1 MRKIKLLV
9 DARVIGGEG
18 QGSATYIKGVYNA
31 LMDLYGKHYE
41 LFFSGYHKEAVV
53 ESFLG
58 RVDEEHFIQMRK
70 ESKLIQF
77 FKTFPNLIKENE
89 IDFAHFQYITPFIKN
104 CKTIVTTHDL
114 LFNDFPADFK
124 FPYRL
129 QRNYLFKRSA
139 RLSDIRLTV
148 SNYSR
153 DAISRHYKIAPT
165 TIKVTP
171 NAVNDR
177 FLKPYNK
184 LDSINYIVSKHQV
197 SNYILYVSRVEPR
210 KNHELLLKAY
220 CKLELWKQD
229 IPLVFIGNNTSDSPY
244 LDDLLKKVS
253 PEIKEH
259 IHWIKYVDD
268 KDLFE
273 FYRAAHLF
281 VYPSK
286 AEGFGIPPLEA
297 TALKINTICSN
308 STAMKDF
315 TFLGD
320 NQFDPNE
327 FDDFCTMLQQNI
339 LYPPSDKTLEE
350 RVIKMRKNYA
360 WEKSATILHKQIM
373 QHANFKMP
381 IEKAVTSYALK

>member
-1 MRKIKLLV
+1 MKKIKLLV

-18 QGSATYIKGVYNA
+18 QGSATYIKGIYNA
-31 LMDLYGKHYE
+31 LMDLYGEHYE
-41 LFFSGYHKEAVV
+41 IFFSGYHKQAVV

-58 RVDEEHFIQMRK
+58 KIDEEHFISMKK
-70 ESKLIQF
+70 EMKLIQF
-77 FKTFPNLIKENE
+77 YKTYPKIIENYK
-89 IDFAHFQYITPFIKN
+89 IDFAHFQYIIPFVKN
-104 CKTIVTTHDL
+104 SKTIVTTHDL
-114 LFNDFPADFK
+114 LFNDFPTEFK

-153 DAISRHYKIAPT
+153 DAINRHYKIDPT
-165 TIKVTP
+165 TIKVTA
-171 NAVNDR
+171 NAVHKR
-177 FLKPYNK
+177 FLEPYNK
-184 LDSINYIVSKHQV
+184 LDSINYIASKHQI
-197 SNYILYVSRVEPR
+197 SNYILYVSRIEPR

-220 CKLELWKQD
+220 CRLELWKKN
-229 IPLVFIGNNTSDSPY
+229 IPLVFIGNNTANSRY
-244 LDDLLKKVS
+244 LDSLLT
-253 PEIKEH
+253 PLPLEITQN
-259 IHWIKYVDD
+259 IHWIKYVSD

-273 FYRAAHLF
+273 FYRAANLF

-327 FDDFCTMLQQNI
+327 FDDFCALLQQNI
-339 LYPPSDKTLEE
+339 LYPPSNDVLEE
-350 RVIKMRKNYA
+350 RVVKMRKNYS
-360 WEKSATILHKQIM
+360 WNKGATILHREIM
-373 QHANFKMP
+373 KHSGRSVRTKKT
-381 IEKAVTSYALK
+381 IEAISQ